1 MTAETFRPVTT
12 HAPNT
17 PTNPTPSES
26 PTASETMH
34 SGSSEPLHIS
44 GIEIP
49 ADPFPAPDLDGPPDA
64 ARGDA
69 IPQELGGKEL
79 VSPDQ
84 FFVGFRQLIGAP
96 NVLRM
101 LQKRPQLAALQIDPG
116 DQAAREA
123 SDALYEICLEVS
135 WLRWMITY
143 EGKWVKRAIAIGG
156 FGVGLAG
163 SVMVELNAE
172 RQAARQARAD
182 KPAGE
187 TPPAAAPPPAD
198 PVPVDGAVL

>member
-12 HAPNT
+12 SDP
-17 PTNPTPSES
+17 S
-26 PTASETMH
+26 PTSPTSSKSPTKSEAAGF
-34 SGSSEPLHIS
+34 GSSEPLHIS
-44 GIEIP
+44 GIDIP
-49 ADPFPAPDLDGPPDA
+49 ADPFPAPEIDGPLAA
-64 ARGDA
+64 ARDDV
-69 IPQELGGKEL
+69 IPQELGGKDL

-101 LQKRPQLAALQIDPG
+101 LQKRQQLASLQIDPG

-172 RQAARQARAD
+172 RQASRQAGPE

-187 TPPAAAPPPAD
+187 TSTADAPKPAE